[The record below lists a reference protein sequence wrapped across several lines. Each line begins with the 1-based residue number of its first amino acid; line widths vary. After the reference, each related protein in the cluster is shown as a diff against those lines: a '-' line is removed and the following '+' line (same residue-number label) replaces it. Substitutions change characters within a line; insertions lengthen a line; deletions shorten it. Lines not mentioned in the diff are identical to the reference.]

1 MSPGPRTFRAKLLL
15 LFVSVVAVALFATWY
30 LVRDFNLEQATR
42 LIKADLARAAE
53 AFSTIVTAR
62 NQLQIAVANIA
73 ARDHQFKELYAEGDF
88 ETLASALRN
97 IETPARSRI
106 VAAVSPEGRV
116 LAPVATQARAE
127 AGLFAQLITLALATP
142 TDMPTATGYG
152 YIDGT
157 LHSLVLVPLRA
168 PDIIGWIAL
177 GFQIDGQLAAE
188 LKQQTDIDLTFLD
201 RSGRPLATTL
211 SDAMAADLGRAA
223 AQWGGETSTRELS
236 LAGEPALVDLRP
248 LRTGPTTAAWL
259 ALQYSLAEKLAPAR
273 ALQDNLL
280 YIALGSLGLAMA
292 LSLGFARTLTRPIE
306 ELVGHTQRIAR
317 GDYTVRNTSY
327 RRDEL
332 GHLSRAFDDMSRG
345 LEERDRVREERD
357 RVLEARDRMRDLLNK
372 TASPEVAAQLIRD
385 GGVLVAQER
394 EVTILFADLRGFT
407 TLSESL
413 PPPELLALL
422 NRYLDRMSIAI
433 EAQGGVIDKFIGD
446 AIMALFGAP
455 VPQGDAADRAI
466 AAARDME
473 RALATLNAEL
483 AAEGR
488 APLAIG
494 VGINTARVVAGYIGF
509 HRRFNYS
516 VIGDGVN
523 VAARLQAQTRKEE
536 YATNIIVS
544 AATKAAARTPFSP
557 RALGTVPV
565 KGRTEP
571 VEIFAVDA

>member
-1 MSPGPRTFRAKLLL
+1 MSPGPRTFRTKLLL
-15 LFVSVVAVALFATWY
+15 LFVSVVAVALFATWFR
-30 LVRDFNLEQATR
+30 VRDFNDKQARR
-42 LIKADLARAAE
+42 LINADLTRAAE
-53 AFSTIVTAR
+53 TFATVVAAR
-62 NQLQIAVANIA
+62 NQLQIAVATIA

-88 ETLASALRN
+88 ETLASALKN
-97 IETPARSRI
+97 IEAPARSRL

-116 LAPVATQARAE
+116 LAPAATQARVE
-127 AGLFAQLITLALATP
+127 TGLFTQLIALALATP

-152 YIDGT
+152 FIDGN

-211 SDAMAADLGRAA
+211 SAAMAADLGHAA
-223 AQWGGETSTRELS
+223 AQWGGEANTRELS
-236 LAGEPALVDLRP
+236 LAGESALVNLRP
-248 LRTGPTTAAWL
+248 LRTGSSTPAWL

-280 YIALGSLGLAMA
+280 LVALGSLVVAMA

-317 GDYTVRNTSY
+317 GEYTVRNTSY
-327 RRDEL
+327 RQDEL

-345 LEERDRVREERD
+345 LAERDRVRAERD
-357 RVLEARDRMRDLLNK
+357 RVRDLLDKYRDLLDKNV
-372 TASPEVAAQLIRD
+372 SPEVAAQQLRD
-385 GGVLVAQER
+385 GTALGGEER

-413 PPPELLALL
+413 APHDLLTLL
-422 NRYLDRMSIAI
+422 NRYLDRMSTAI
-433 EAQGGVIDKFIGD
+433 EAQGGVIDKYIGD

-455 VPQGDAADRAI
+455 VTQGDAADRAI
-466 AAARDME
+466 AAARGME
-473 RALATLNAEL
+473 QALAALNAEL

-494 VGINTARVVAGYIGF
+494 VGINTAPVVAGIIGSN
-509 HRRFNYS
+509 RRLNYS

-544 AATKAAARTPFSP
+544 AATKAAARAPFSP
-557 RALGTVPV
+557 RALGTVPL
-565 KGRTEP
+565 KGRSEP
-571 VEIFAVDA
+571 VEIFAVDP

>member
-1 MSPGPRTFRAKLLL
+1 MSPGPRTFRTKLLL
-15 LFVSVVAVALFATWY
+15 LFVSVVAVALFATWFE
-30 LVRDFNLEQATR
+30 VRKFNLDQARR
-42 LIKADLARAAE
+42 LINADLARAAE

-73 ARDHQFKELYAEGDF
+73 ARDHQFKELYTEGDF

-142 TDMPTATGYG
+142 TDVPTATGYG

-201 RSGRPLATTL
+201 RSGRVLATTL
-211 SDAMAADLGRAA
+211 SPAMASDLGREA
-223 AQWGGETSTRELS
+223 AQWGGETGTQELS
-236 LAGEPALVDLRP
+236 LAGEPALVAHRP
-248 LRTGPTTAAWL
+248 LPTGTTTAAWL
-259 ALQYSLAEKLAPAR
+259 ALQYSLEEKMAPAR
-273 ALQDNLL
+273 ALQDKLL
-280 YIALGSLGLAMA
+280 NVALGSLGLAIA

-422 NRYLDRMSIAI
+422 NRYLNRMSIAI

-455 VPQGDAADRAI
+455 VPQSDAADRAI

-473 RALATLNAEL
+473 RALATLNTEL

-494 VGINTARVVAGYIGF
+494 VGINTAHVVAGYIGL

-523 VAARLQAQTRKEE
+523 VAARLQALTRKDE

-557 RALGTVPV
+557 RALGTFPV
-565 KGRTEP
+565 KGRSEP
-571 VEIFAVDA
+571 VEIFAVDP